1 MIHETAQVASF
12 IISGLPHFKGMM
24 YAYIDPG
31 AGSAVIQ
38 VIIASLV
45 GGLFGL
51 KVLWQ
56 KLKSKVTKSKQ

>member
-1 MIHETAQVASF
+1 MNF
-12 IISGLPHFKGMM
+12 IIVLLLLILPLPAH
-24 YAYIDPG
+24 AYIDPG

-38 VIIASLV
+38 VIIASIV

-56 KLKSKVTKSKQ
+56 KFKAKVSKK